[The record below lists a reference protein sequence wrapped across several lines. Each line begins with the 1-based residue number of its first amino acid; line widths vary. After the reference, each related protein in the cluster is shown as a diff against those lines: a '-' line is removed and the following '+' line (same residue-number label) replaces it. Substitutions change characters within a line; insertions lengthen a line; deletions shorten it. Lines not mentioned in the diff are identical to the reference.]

1 MRSQRGPNK
10 VLGVLKGH
18 TAEVCGLKRS
28 PQGTVLASGGND
40 NLLNIWDN
48 RYVSTNSHTTDPGTD
63 QPYVLRLVYTVVL
76 IWLQT
81 CTSAGPI
88 LYSIDMVADLRLC
101 IDRAKA
107 CTTTGAGT
115 RTCAA

>member
-48 RYVSTNSHTTDPGTD
+48 RYVSTNSHTTD
-63 QPYVLRLVYTVVL
+63 QPYTVLRLVYTVVL

-81 CTSAGPI
+81 CDFVST
-88 LYSIDMVADLRLC
+88 VLRHAPLLEP
-101 IDRAKA
+101 ALVLA
-107 CTTTGAGT
+107 LHE
-115 RTCAA
+115 